1 MNDLALVIR
10 LLESS
15 NDWARE
21 GLSKTQRVEIIQVLL
36 QSTKSK
42 RTRIVKT
49 TAKKKWMK
57 EQKPLYRAQQPHL
70 WNNNVKALNSHLDEI
85 WNSMSDEE
93 KKPWEDSEEKAVIQN
108 NILEISTSRLQSS
121 TTSTPSPP
129 RSPPRTPFE
138 KYKLDSNILATLKKS
153 HPTTSYSQSCL
164 ILTQQWKNLSQLEKK
179 KWDN

>member
-1 MNDLALVIR
+1 MNDPALVIR

-21 GLSKTQRVEIIQVLL
+21 GLSKTQRVEIIQALL
-36 QSTKSK
+36 QSTKPK

-57 EQKPLYRAQQPHL
+57 EQKPLYRLQEPEL

-93 KKPWEDSEEKAVIQN
+93 KKPWEDPEVKTLIQTN
-108 NILEISTSRLQSS
+108 TLEISTSILQSSS
-121 TTSTPSPP
+121 TTSPP
-129 RSPPRTPFE
+129 SPPRTPFE
-138 KYKLDSNILATLKKS
+138 KYKLDSDILATLKKI
-153 HPTTSYSQSCL
+153 HPTTSYTQSCL
-164 ILTQQWKNLSQLEKK
+164 ILTQQWKNLSPLEKK